1 MEDWRTVIDKD
12 GYRAN
17 VGIVVCNCD
26 GRVFWGKRQG
36 QHSWQFPQGGI
47 DRGETAEEA
56 MYRELYEE
64 TGLLPEDI
72 EIIGS
77 TSGWLHYRLPKHMIR
92 RNSNPICIGQKQR
105 WFLVHLVSNDSRFN
119 LRCSDKPEFD
129 GWRWVDYWE
138 PTREVVYFKRHVYK
152 RALKEL
158 APVLKQARLH
168 RKRRGFR

>member
-1 MEDWRTVIDKD
+1 MIDKD

-17 VGIVVCNCD
+17 VGIVVCNFD

-47 DRGETAEEA
+47 DHGETAEEA
-56 MYRELYEE
+56 MYRELHEE
-64 TGLLPEDI
+64 TGLRPEDV
-72 EIIGS
+72 EIVGC

-92 RNSNPICIGQKQR
+92 RNSSPVCIGQKQR
-105 WFLVHLVSNDSRFN
+105 WFLLHLVSDDSRFD
-119 LRCSDKPEFD
+119 LRCTEKPEFD

-138 PTREVVYFKRHVYK
+138 PTREVVYFKRNVYK

-158 APVLKQARLH
+158 APVLKRARLK
-168 RKRRGFR
+168 RRRGFR